1 MIRYPSP
8 ERVMRRVKQL
18 WRQTAEDISNQETE
32 ANAPAPGVYKLF
44 RRDRLTYVGQS
55 RDVHSRVRS
64 HKTNGLLF
72 DRYDWEEIRDPKER
86 TRVER
91 ELIEEYQPLDNVRHA
106 LRYSI
111 PRLLKKLGEM
121 DRKSST

>member
-1 MIRYPSP
+1 MNRYPSP

-18 WRQTAEDISNQETE
+18 WHPTAADRADQEAE

-44 RRDRLTYVGQS
+44 RRDRMIYVGQS
-55 RDVHSRVRS
+55 RDVHARVKQ
-64 HKTNGLLF
+64 HKANGRAY
-72 DRYDWEEIRDPKER
+72 DRYDWEEIRDPVER

-91 ELIEEYQPLDNVRHA
+91 ELIEEYQPIENVKHT

-111 PRLLKKLGEM
+111 PRMLKKLEEVY
-121 DRKSST
+121 RKSGK